1 MSKDFSNLLGG
12 ALANKSADELKVRE
26 RIVIRDDFKSLI
38 PPLAQD
44 ELEQLESNILNE
56 GVRDPLIIWPV
67 GDTFVLVDGHNRFF
81 VCQKHGLDFPFKKV
95 DFKNDEDVRDWMVKN
110 QLGRRNLSQEQQSYL
125 RGLRYNREKSQG
137 KRTDLTSDQ
146 NDLKSS
152 STSQLLASEYNVS
165 EATIKRDGE
174 FAAGVEAIAK
184 GNPELKK
191 SILLGKSKLTKQ
203 EVRLIGKGKATKPKN
218 KSLKRTYTASEIS
231 GIAFNYINVERR
243 PIETIMSIIGFN
255 QSEDSAIEFF
265 TKWNESIKNQNK

>member
-12 ALANKSADELKVRE
+12 ALANKSADELEIRE
-26 RIVIRDDFKSLI
+26 RIVIREDFKLLI
-38 PPLAQD
+38 PPLAED
-44 ELEQLESNILNE
+44 ELGQLESNILNE

-67 GDTFVLVDGHNRFF
+67 GDSFVLVDGHNRFF

-95 DFKNDEDVRDWMVKN
+95 AFKNEEDVRDWMVRN

-125 RGLRYNREKSQG
+125 RGLRYNTEKSQG

-152 STSQLLASEYNVS
+152 STSQTLANEYNVS

-184 GNPELKK
+184 HNPELKK

-203 EVRLIGKGKATKPKN
+203 EVRLMGKGKSKKPKTQ
-218 KSLKRTYTASEIS
+218 SLKRTYTALEIS
-231 GIAFNYINVERR
+231 NIAFSYINVEQR
-243 PIETIMSIIGFN
+243 PIEKIKSIIGFN
-255 QSEDSAIEFF
+255 EAEDSTIEFF
-265 TKWNESIKNQNK
+265 TKWNESIKK